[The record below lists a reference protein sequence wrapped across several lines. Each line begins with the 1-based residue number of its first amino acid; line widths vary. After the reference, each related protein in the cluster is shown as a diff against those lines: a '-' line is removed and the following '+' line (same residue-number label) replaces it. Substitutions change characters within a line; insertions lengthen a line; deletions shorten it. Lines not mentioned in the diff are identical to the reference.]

1 MDRAIGDRG
10 AARVVQTLDA
20 LKRTGSNILLVGSTV
35 TSAHDVACHRLCGRV
50 DGDRRYRVV
59 VTDGGRST
67 ASCDHDD
74 RGTVRTITYDA
85 PETTATTT
93 TGATNSATSTSR
105 SPDSLEALGLEV
117 IDAIDTIE
125 SEAGELG
132 PSELR
137 VCVDS
142 LATLFQEH
150 DTESVFR
157 LVHVVSSR
165 IEQAGG
171 MGHYHLP
178 VAADHDAV
186 RLLEPMFDA
195 TVELRGEHDRYEQR
209 WSLDDQ
215 DLETGWVPL

>member
-10 AARVVQTLDA
+10 AVRVVQTLDA
-20 LKRTGSNILLVGSTV
+20 LKRTGSNILLVGSSV
-35 TSAHDVACHRLCGRV
+35 TGAHEMACRRLCGHA
-50 DGDRRYRVV
+50 DADRRYRLV
-59 VTDGGRST
+59 VTDERRPM

-74 RGTVRTITYDA
+74 RGNVRSIIYDA
-85 PETTATTT
+85 PETTAAPT
-93 TGATNSATSTSR
+93 AERDPAERSSR
-105 SPDSLEALGLEV
+105 SPDPLEALGLEV
-117 IDAIDTIE
+117 IDAIDAIE
-125 SEAGELG
+125 SEADGLG

-178 VAADHDAV
+178 VAADHEAV

-195 TVELRGEHDRYEQR
+195 TVELRGERGGYEQR
-209 WSLDDQ
+209 WSLDDRG
-215 DLETGWVPL
+215 LETDWVPL